1 MSAAIF
7 ESKSQNSAKK
17 LVRALT
23 GDEKPGF
30 SGNSLKN
37 PVSESRSASRT
48 KRRNPDGLLL

>member
-30 SGNSLKN
+30 FRQYFK
-37 PVSESRSASRT
+37 
-48 KRRNPDGLLL
+48 KRGF